1 VRAKTRAEI
10 VWDVIEQMFRDLPA
24 QYPRYRGEKY
34 LREQFEGVLRDDAD
48 SRELSD
54 LMAAPACSRT
64 AMHANSKR

>member
-1 VRAKTRAEI
+1 VKAKTRAEI

-24 QYPRYRGEKY
+24 PYRRYRGEKY

-54 LMAAPACSRT
+54 S
-64 AMHANSKR
+64 